1 MSTYPGLTPDRPHS
15 DRGQGAEPGHG
26 PAHDH
31 GPPQAHGHAHGHG
44 HAHDH
49 GSFLGRLLELDADV
63 HADMLTAATARVAEV
78 AEGQVRRV
86 LDIGSG
92 VGTGTIALAH
102 RFPEAEIVAVD
113 ISEGML
119 SQVRDRAQAAG
130 VGDRVTTRRADIAA
144 SDDDLGPADVVWASA
159 SLHETSDPDA
169 AFGNLFAALRP
180 GGLLAVL
187 EMDAAPRVLPAELAD
202 WEEQVRAA
210 GGGTPADHPDWT
222 EQIATA
228 GFEAPHTYSLVTDLR
243 AAADGPAGEY
253 AALELQRIGARALP
267 SLEQKDQ
274 ETLRALAGDGVGS
287 VRELGE
293 LWIRGTRTLWT
304 THRP

>member
-1 MSTYPGLTPDRPHS
+1 M
-15 DRGQGAEPGHG
+15 PGHG

-31 GPPQAHGHAHGHG
+31 GPPHAHGHG

-49 GSFLGRLLELDADV
+49 GSILGRLLELDAEV
-63 HADMLTAATARVAEV
+63 HADMLAAATARVDEV
-78 AEGQVRRV
+78 AEGPVRRV

-113 ISEGML
+113 ISEDML

-144 SDDDLGPADVVWASA
+144 PDDDLGSADVVWASA

-187 EMDAAPRVLPAELAD
+187 EMDAAPRVLPAELAG

-228 GFEAPHTYSLVTDLR
+228 GFEAPHTDSLVTDLH

-274 ETLRALAGDGVGS
+274 ETLRALAGDGAGS